1 MNINDRI
8 RGIVREHEEEFQDLV
23 NQDKA
28 LPDTFR
34 HRIRRMGK
42 KQAEVT
48 VEWQTEEGIRRI
60 KHGIMT

>member
-34 HRIRRMGK
+34 HRVMRMSK
-42 KQAEVT
+42 KQAEIT
-48 VEWQTEEGIRRI
+48 FEWQTPEGVHRI
-60 KHGIMT
+60 NHGIMT